1 MSKKYIELHKVRA
14 TLAVAHQSRTHM
26 NTKDTLILG
35 IETSCDETA
44 AAVVKN
50 GREVL
55 SNQIFSQIDIHKIY
69 GGVVPEIASRSHIE
83 KVSGVVRQALIEAD
97 VTAEELDAIAVTNAP
112 GLVGALLVGVSF
124 AKAFAYGLNK
134 PLVAVNHI
142 EAHICANYIS
152 DNCSPPF
159 VCLVVSGG
167 HTHLVYVQDYGV
179 YTVLGKTR
187 DDAAGEAFDKVA
199 RALGLSYPGGVE
211 IEKLARSGDPTAIDF
226 PRASLEEGSLDFSFS
241 GIKSA
246 VLNYLNSAA
255 MSGLDVNKANIAAS
269 FQLAVVDV
277 LVKKAVDACIRNN
290 CKTLA
295 LAGGVACNGAL
306 RNAIE
311 TACDKNGI
319 QFIAPKPIFCT
330 DNAAMVALN
339 GYYTY
344 LKGQFADLS
353 LNAHPNMGGL

>member
-1 MSKKYIELHKVRA
+1 M
-14 TLAVAHQSRTHM
+14 T
-26 NTKDTLILG
+26 TKDVLILG

-44 AAVVKN
+44 AAIVKN
-50 GREVL
+50 GRQVL
-55 SNQIFSQIDIHKIY
+55 SNQIFSQIDIHKVY

-83 KVSGVVRQALIEAD
+83 KVSGVVRQALIEAN
-97 VTAEELDAIAVTNAP
+97 VTAEKLDAVAVTNAP

-124 AKAFAYGLNK
+124 AKALAYALNK

-142 EAHICANYIS
+142 EAHICGNYIS
-152 DNCSPPF
+152 SNLAPPF

-167 HTHLVYVQDYGV
+167 HTHLVYVEDYGV

-199 RALGLSYPGGVE
+199 RALGLGYPGGVE
-211 IEKLARSGDPTAIDF
+211 IEKLAKSGNPHAVNF

-246 VLNYLNSAA
+246 VLNYLNSTA
-255 MSGLDVNKANIAAS
+255 MSGLEVNKANIAAS
-269 FQLAVVDV
+269 FQYAVVGV

-290 CKTLA
+290 CTVLA
-295 LAGGVACNGAL
+295 LAGGVACNNAL

-311 TACDKNGI
+311 KACGENGI
-319 QFIAPKPIFCT
+319 QYIVPKPVFCT
-330 DNAAMVALN
+330 DNAAMVASN

-344 LKGQFADLS
+344 LKGEFANLL
-353 LNAHPNMGGL
+353 LNAHPNMGNYSELN